1 MIYLLNEEKGL
12 TEVCF
17 HERLKTTKL
26 NIKLVRETILN
37 TKLMICV
44 VCSLSVPWLDYSN
57 TCILVG
63 CSTHVFHKRV
73 ACCLCSFAC
82 VFSLIFVKLYSYLI

>member
-44 VCSLSVPWLDYSN
+44 VCSLSVP
-57 TCILVG
+57 
-63 CSTHVFHKRV
+63 
-73 ACCLCSFAC
+73 
-82 VFSLIFVKLYSYLI
+82 